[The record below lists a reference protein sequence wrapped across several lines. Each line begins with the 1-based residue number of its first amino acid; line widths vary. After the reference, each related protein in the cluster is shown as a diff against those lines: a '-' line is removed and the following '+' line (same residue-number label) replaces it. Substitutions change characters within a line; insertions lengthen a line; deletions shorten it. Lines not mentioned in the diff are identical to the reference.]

1 MYDKLVIKLVII
13 AAAAVIAAVVSNKI
27 GVRIMADNRTVEWPD
42 NETQDALSQSALHWT
57 IAHVRDDV
65 GSIYGLLCVTNALL
79 AGVLAALIMP

>member
-1 MYDKLVIKLVII
+1 MFTSISSFFPLVRCSRLNVAMLVSINARKLPRRC
-13 AAAAVIAAVVSNKI
+13 N
-27 GVRIMADNRTVEWPD
+27 
-42 NETQDALSQSALHWT
+42 WT